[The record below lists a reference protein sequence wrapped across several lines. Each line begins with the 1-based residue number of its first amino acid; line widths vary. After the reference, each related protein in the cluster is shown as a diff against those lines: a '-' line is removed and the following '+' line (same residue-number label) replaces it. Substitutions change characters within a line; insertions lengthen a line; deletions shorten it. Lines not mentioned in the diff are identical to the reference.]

1 MHHNWS
7 HGYVT
12 DLTYSHGYYHE
23 LAPPFI
29 RFFLLMNGLAN
40 GQSRGRY
47 DYCELGFGQ
56 GVSCNLNAAANP
68 RGDFT
73 GTDFQP
79 EHALFARGLAAQAGL
94 RAHWLAHG
102 FDEMLDLDLPQFDFI
117 TLHGVWSWIDA
128 KARAAVVE
136 FLRRKLKLG
145 GVVYMSYN
153 VMPGWSAEKPLR
165 DLLYLHAEGS
175 NGSAGGT
182 DRRIRAAVEF
192 AQRLREGKAAF
203 FDQNARAGQMVDD
216 LQRDDV
222 QVVAHEYFNRSW
234 HVTYFADL
242 LRDLDPAGLSFA
254 CSLHRSDLVG
264 EVFHRAR
271 GLGLGEYEIGLRQ
284 TAHDFVLNRRF
295 RRDVFVRGADRL
307 SPAHRDALLCDV
319 ALVPIRAPGAISPA
333 QQTPYGSVTLDATIT
348 RRIARVMDAATG
360 PVRIGP
366 LIEQADLANSPRE
379 RVFETLAALVAQSL
393 LSPVFS
399 DDAAAA
405 DPYRTGA
412 INAVIAERART
423 DNFLRYLA
431 SPVTGQALEASR
443 PERLLAG
450 AWAAG
455 ARNAEALT
463 AAAWPAQAAA
473 TGACEADAGIRNEFL
488 AQASQFLETTAP
500 VWQRLGILQQEVQG

>member
-1 MHHNWS
+1 MRNNWS
-7 HGYVT
+7 HGYVA

-40 GQSRGRY
+40 AQSQGPY
-47 DYCELGFGQ
+47 NYCELGFGQ
-56 GVSCNLNAAANP
+56 GVSGNLNAAANP
-68 RGDFT
+68 RGHFV

-79 EHALFARGLAAQAGL
+79 EHALFARSLAAKAGL
-94 RAHWLAHG
+94 QAQWLAHG
-102 FDEMLDLDLPQFDFI
+102 FEEMLELDFPQFDFI
-117 TLHGVWSWIDA
+117 TLHGVWSWIDER
-128 KARAAVVE
+128 ARAAVVE
-136 FLRRKLKLG
+136 FIRRKLKLG

-165 DLLYLHAEGS
+165 DLLYLHTDGA
-175 NGSAGGT
+175 NGSVVGT

-203 FDQNARAGQMVDD
+203 FDQNPRAGQMMDD

-234 HVTYFADL
+234 HITYFADL

-264 EVFHRAR
+264 EVFHRTR
-271 GLGLGEYEIGLRQ
+271 GMGLGDYEVGLRQ

-295 RRDVFVRGADRL
+295 RRDIFVRGADRL
-307 SPAHRDALLCDV
+307 APALRDALLCDV
-319 ALVPIRAPGAISPA
+319 ALVPVRAPGAIGPA

-348 RRIARVMDAATG
+348 RRIARVMDSAKE
-360 PVRIGP
+360 PMRIGA
-366 LIEQADLANSPRE
+366 LIEQADLLSSPRE

-393 LSPVFS
+393 VAPVFP

-405 DPYRTGA
+405 APSRTAA
-412 INAVIAERART
+412 INAVIAERARA
-423 DNFLRYLA
+423 DNSLRYLA
-431 SPVTGQALEASR
+431 SPVTGQAVEASR
-443 PERLLAG
+443 PDRLLMG

-455 ARNAEALT
+455 ARSAEDLA

-473 TGACEADAGIRNEFL
+473 NGASEADVGARNEF
-488 AQASQFLETTAP
+488 QAHAAQFLETTAP
-500 VWQRLGILQQEVQG
+500 IWKRLGILQEEGQS